1 MKIPKPK
8 RLPSGSWHLHMVLG
22 GECISITRKTKDECI
37 ADAQCIKADY
47 LAGKRFQSNRKAVE
61 KTLKEIQEEFVKAN
75 RPVLSPST
83 VRSYEAYIKSRWKN
97 WQNRRIKDI
106 KWQDMI
112 NEELKAVSPKTAI
125 KKDKPPKTI
134 SPKTVKNAW
143 ALVSASLKHAGIA
156 VPEIRLAPCPVNDVP
171 FLQPDEILKFCET
184 IKGRPFE
191 TAALLMLHGLRLSE
205 VLGLQWKNIDTERNL
220 ISIRG
225 AMARGP
231 DGQTMKTTNKNQ
243 TSSRT
248 LPIMIPR
255 LSELLKADKTGKAP
269 DDYIV
274 KTHPSNLYDDVKR
287 ACRDAG
293 ITETS
298 CHGLRHSFASLCYR
312 IPGVSERQVMQ
323 WGGWSNIQTMHKIYI
338 RIAAKDESEA
348 AKAVR
353 NFYLKQGK
361 TETKIE
367 TKSKNPVK

>member
-8 RLPSGSWHLHMVLG
+8 KLPSGSWHLHMVLG

-37 ADAQCIKADY
+37 TDAQCIKADY

-61 KTLKEIQEEFVKAN
+61 KTLKEIQGEFITAN
-75 RPVLSPST
+75 KPVLSPST
-83 VRSYEAYIKSRWKN
+83 VRSYQSYVNHRWQKY
-97 WQNRRIKDI
+97 QDRRIKDI
-106 KWQDMI
+106 KFQDMI
-112 NEELKAVSPKTAI
+112 NDELSVVG
-125 KKDKPPKTI
+125 
-134 SPKTVKNAW
+134 PKTVKNAW
-143 ALVSASLKHAGIA
+143 GLVSASFRHAGIA

-205 VLGLQWKNIDTERNL
+205 VLGLQWKNIDTDRNL

-225 AMARGP
+225 AMVRGP

-243 TSSRT
+243 SSTRT
-248 LPIMIPR
+248 VPVMMPR
-255 LSELLKADKTGKAP
+255 LSELLSSEKTGKAA

-274 KTHPSNLYDDVKR
+274 KTHPSNLLDDVKR

-323 WGGWSNIQTMHKIYI
+323 WGGWANIQTMHKIYI

>member
-1 MKIPKPK
+1 MMKIPKAK
-8 RLPSGSWHLHMVLG
+8 RLPSGNWNIKLQFKDEFHSITKPTEQ
-22 GECISITRKTKDECI
+22 ECILE
-37 ADAQCIKADY
+37 AQVIKAQY
-47 LAGKRFQSNRKAVE
+47 LAGKRFQSNRKATE

-83 VRSYEAYIKSRWKN
+83 VRSYEAYTRSRWKN
-97 WQNRRIKDI
+97 WQNKRIKDI

-112 NEELKAVSPKTAI
+112 NEELKAVSPKT
-125 KKDKPPKTI
+125 
-134 SPKTVKNAW
+134 VKNGW

-171 FLQPDEILKFCET
+171 FLQPDEILTFCET

-205 VLGLQWKNIDTERNL
+205 VLGLQWKNIDTDRNL

-225 AMARGP
+225 AMVRGP
-231 DGQTMKTTNKNQ
+231 DGQTAKTTNKNQ
-243 TSSRT
+243 TSSRV

-338 RIAAKDESEA
+338 RIAEKDETAA
-348 AKAVR
+348 AKAVSE
-353 NFYLKQGK
+353 FFKTDTK
-361 TETKIE
+361 TETDSKKP
-367 TKSKNPVK
+367 TK